1 VNFSARQVWR
11 VRRALNEAVTV
22 HASRT
27 ATVRLTVSR
36 KRGFAA
42 RNAEL
47 PLHVTCTNAPSATF
61 SRKGMMLVLT
71 SK

>member
-1 VNFSARQVWR
+1 M
-11 VRRALNEAVTV
+11 